1 MSNVSYIVANS
12 FIILVHYEVMKVELT
27 WEHQHLRDE
36 SKKKIVV
43 YGNEVEKKL
52 AKAWV
57 SNKESVISRKL
68 RRKRVWF
75 TVSQG
80 YRGCMR

>member
-1 MSNVSYIVANS
+1 MSDLSYIVANS
-12 FIILVHYEVMKVELT
+12 FIILVHYEVIKVGLT

-36 SKKKIVV
+36 SKKKKIVV

-52 AKAWV
+52 AEAWV
-57 SNKESVISRKL
+57 SNKESVVSRKL

-75 TVSQG
+75 MVSQG
-80 YRGCMR
+80 